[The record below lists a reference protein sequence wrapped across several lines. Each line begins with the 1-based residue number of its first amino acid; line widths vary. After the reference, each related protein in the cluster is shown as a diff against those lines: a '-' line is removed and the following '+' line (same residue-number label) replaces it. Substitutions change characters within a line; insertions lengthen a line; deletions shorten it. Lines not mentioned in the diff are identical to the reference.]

1 MKQIKFK
8 KNRLRGIIF
17 TIQLYFFKLKIR
29 NKGISIWDKT
39 LKELINKVNLDL
51 ELQNNIID
59 GKITCNEVIAIV
71 FNQRKYSNKKNLKQQ
86 IHIGNH
92 ALLKVSNQFSLPL
105 KDKNIE
111 LILLFIKQELLNK

>member
-17 TIQLYFFKLKIR
+17 TIQLYFFKLKVR

-51 ELQNNIID
+51 ELQNNIIY
-59 GKITCNEVIAIV
+59 GKTTCTEVIAIV
-71 FNQRKYSNKKNLKQQ
+71 FNERKYSNKRNLKQQ

-92 ALLKVSNQFSLPL
+92 TLLKVSNQFSLPL